1 MPSIGVIYY
10 GMSKWQYRRSINV
23 MNTTQILLLLMDV
36 GVKANSDIYKDLKI
50 KLLEEELKIY
60 KTKLKVARKIRR

>member
-1 MPSIGVIYY
+1 
-10 GMSKWQYRRSINV
+10 